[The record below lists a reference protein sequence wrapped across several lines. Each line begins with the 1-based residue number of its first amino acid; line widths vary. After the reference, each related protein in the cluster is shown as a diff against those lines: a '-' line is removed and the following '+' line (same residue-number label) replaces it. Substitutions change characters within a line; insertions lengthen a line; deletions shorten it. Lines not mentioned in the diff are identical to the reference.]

1 MYQSKLS
8 LPVYL
13 VLLYGFCYHCKYS
26 DIKCEADL
34 EGPDRPGQP
43 GYTEKIL
50 NDNTVANCACVL
62 GKIWLTETQDW
73 GGWFGSRN

>member
-1 MYQSKLS
+1 MYQAKLS

-13 VLLYGFCYHCKYS
+13 VLLYGFCYRWKYS
-26 DIKCEADL
+26 DIKYEADL
-34 EGPDRPGQP
+34 EEPDRP

-73 GGWFGSRN
+73 GGWFESRN